1 MGAGDML
8 RRDIDWGRNEAKP
21 QGAGRHDKVA
31 ARGGP
36 WSDGSLLVAC
46 DEYTHSWRTG
56 IIWKTLRNER
66 NPMNG
71 MEQSVD

>member
-31 ARGGP
+31 MVRRV
-36 WSDGSLLVAC
+36 SLLVAC